1 MITIEKAI
9 QDIELILK
17 PGNAYLAA
25 DKPEA
30 LRLGIEAMKE
40 VRLNRRVRYHASI
53 ILLPGE
59 TEES

>member
-1 MITIEKAI
+1 MTLEKAI

-30 LRLGIEAMKE
+30 LHLSIEALDALHRHRKVWGYSE
-40 VRLNRRVRYHASI
+40 FE
-53 ILLPGE
+53 LLPGE
-59 TEES
+59 TKED